1 MLVENQ
7 KGTGVADRAA
17 SEFDGTVSALYM
29 HLRGM
34 AAAFEF
40 KPGER
45 INESALSRKLG
56 ASRTPLREALNRLVA
71 EGFIEFQSGHG
82 FFCRSLTPE
91 HILNLYE
98 ARIAIECEATRHAAL
113 RAQPADLQAL
123 EEGLNNSATE
133 YADCTDPMRLLELDE
148 TFHLQICMTA
158 ANPELL
164 RMLETI
170 YDKIRFVR
178 AADLRQ
184 LQAAGLT
191 TTERH
196 RAILKLVR
204 AGDATA
210 AAEAMRAHIE
220 RRAQHAT
227 EAVRLAYA
235 DLYVPAGQDA

>member
-1 MLVENQ
+1 M
-7 KGTGVADRAA
+7 ASPAA
-17 SEFDGTVSALYM
+17 SEFDGAVSALYVQ
-29 HLRGM
+29 LRGM

-71 EGFIEFQSGHG
+71 EGFIDFQSGHG
-82 FFCRSLTPE
+82 FFCRALTPDR
-91 HILNLYE
+91 ILNLYE
-98 ARIAIECEATRHAAL
+98 ARIAVECEATRRAAL
-113 RAQPADLQAL
+113 RAKPAELQAL
-123 EEGLNNSATE
+123 EDGLHNSAAE

-148 TFHLQICMTA
+148 AFHLQLCMAA

-164 RMLETI
+164 HMLETI

-184 LQAAGLT
+184 LRAAGLT
-191 TTERH
+191 TIERH
-196 RAILKLVR
+196 RAILALVR
-204 AGDATA
+204 ASDAAA
-210 AAEAMRAHIE
+210 AAEAMRSHIE
-220 RRAQHAT
+220 DRAQHAT

-235 DLYVPAGQDA
+235 DLYVPAGQST